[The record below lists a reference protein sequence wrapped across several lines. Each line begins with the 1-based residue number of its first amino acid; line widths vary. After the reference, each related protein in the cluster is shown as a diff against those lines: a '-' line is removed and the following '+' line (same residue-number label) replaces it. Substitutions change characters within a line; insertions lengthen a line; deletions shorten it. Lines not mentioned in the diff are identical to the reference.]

1 MLNVKINPVPNSWHG
16 DTPEVLSGVT
26 KTVYLELESKLS
38 NILAYEYKNL
48 FSCMLTSPSTS
59 LSGGQDAAIG
69 ASCLLPWDPVPAPA
83 RGHVAHFLFST
94 AIGIWKELEG
104 AGCSSL

>member
-48 FSCMLTSPSTS
+48 FFLYVNFSIYISVQ
-59 LSGGQDAAIG
+59 GKDAAIG

-83 RGHVAHFLFST
+83 RGHVAHFLSST
-94 AIGIWKELEG
+94 ALGIWKELEG
-104 AGCSSL
+104 TGCSSL